1 MEGMIP
7 VDTIN
12 AILEEIAQHAADIG
26 DCTLDTQRL
35 QRTRLALAVGRA
47 AAILELAKL
56 GLQKIEG

>member
-26 DCTLDTQRL
+26 DRALDTTWR